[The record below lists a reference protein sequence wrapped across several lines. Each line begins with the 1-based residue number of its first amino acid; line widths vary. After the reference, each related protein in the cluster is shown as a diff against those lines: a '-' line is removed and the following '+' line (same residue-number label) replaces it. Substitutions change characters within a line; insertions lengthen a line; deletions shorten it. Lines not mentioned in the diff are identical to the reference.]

1 MSLPSQLS
9 RGGRR
14 TTGGAGGTDLADSL
28 PSRWEEG
35 DKYQTQ
41 FVYSSQLGS
50 TLLLTLHSDQRRS
63 DSDLTTFIKRY

>member
-41 FVYSSQLGS
+41 FVYSSQLG
-50 TLLLTLHSDQRRS
+50 LTQLHLLHSDQRRS
-63 DSDLTTFIKRY
+63 NRDIS